1 MTDYESPDAQTP
13 STNSQNYFESV
24 VVPVLQKKCQDLFNI
39 NMVLEANL
47 QIELAKSRE
56 SSEEILKLKSLVVGS
71 EAIKAQLASTNVQ
84 LNNVTNELTA
94 SRNELTASRNELT
107 ASRNELNQAKANAAD
122 MANNISQGNSAT
134 LLMDSQLREARQQI
148 GILQEEYL
156 SMKRE
161 LERAKEELHL
171 AKLELLKHPP
181 VVKTPTRQPKAKT
194 VNAEANTY

>member
-56 SSEEILKLKSLVVGS
+56 SSEEILKLKSLVAGS

-84 LNNVTNELTA
+84 LSNVTNELTT
-94 SRNELTASRNELT
+94 SRNELAAARSELG
-107 ASRNELNQAKANAAD
+107 QAKVNAED
-122 MANNISQGNSAT
+122 MANKISQGNST
-134 LLMDSQLREARQQI
+134 TSFMDSELRAARQQI
-148 GILQEEYL
+148 STLQEEYL
-156 SMKRE
+156 SMKKE
-161 LERAKEELHL
+161 LEQTREELYS
-171 AKLELLKHPP
+171 AKLELSKNPP
-181 VVKTPTRQPKAKT
+181 VVKTSTRQPKAKT